1 MKKARGLRNNN
12 PLNIRLSKTKWLGQI
27 TPPPF
32 GEGRGEA
39 SFCQFESMEYGLRAA
54 LKLLRTYYTKHGC
67 RTIRQIISRW
77 APAFENHT
85 EAYIQSVARQTGL
98 APDLQLPPMKEET
111 RHVWCSIVLAM
122 ASVEC
127 GLSALQ
133 REALVPALNKAWV
146 IVPVSP

>member
-1 MKKARGLRNNN
+1 MRNNN
-12 PLNIRLSKTKWLGQI
+12 PLNIIKSQIKWLGEVRPG
-27 TPPPF
+27 TDKRF
-32 GEGRGEA
+32 A
-39 SFCQFESMEYGLRAA
+39 QFESMEYGLRAA

-85 EAYIQSVARQTGL
+85 EAYIQSVSRQTGL
-98 APDLQLPPMKEET
+98 APDLQLPPMKEE
-111 RHVWCSIVLAM
+111 WCSIVLAM

-133 REALVPALNKAWV
+133 REALKPSVERAYLNLFKLR
-146 IVPVSP
+146 

>member
-1 MKKARGLRNNN
+1 MICKLARGMRNNN
-12 PLNIRLSKTKWLGQI
+12 PLNIIKSQIKWLGEVRPG
-27 TPPPF
+27 TDSRF
-32 GEGRGEA
+32 A
-39 SFCQFESMEYGLRAA
+39 QFESMEYGLRAA

-85 EAYIQSVARQTGL
+85 EVYIQSVSRQTAL

-111 RHVWCSIVLAM
+111 RQVWCSIVLAM

-127 GLSALQ
+127 GLSVLQ
-133 REALVPALNKAWV
+133 REGLIPALTRAWKM
-146 IVPVSP
+146 IKH